1 MSQFEKYTNHL
12 YRPKCYSS
20 PWLLN
25 HVPVKLH
32 ETYHEKETWSTC
44 PHDLALSPTV
54 RNEQNALLFLLYISF
69 SETHHSMPVGTIHS
83 KPLGTT
89 HSKPLGT
96 IVKVNVWHEQ
106 SSTLGHNLIETIPQP
121 VYDWWLDMI
130 SCAKGFTGDIY
141 IYHLQNHWFHNQLWL
156 PDISNWYIYRC
167 GWNNSTFSSPPILGP
182 CRCWRCWNCCWWWR
196 RVLQLRL
203 HRPWRTMISRW
214 TTRPFLQTKKQNL
227 VSNVAGYSLKTHL
240 CFLTQGTHPVYCI

>member
-141 IYHLQNHWFHNQLWL
+141 ITCKTIGFTISFDCPTYLIDTYTGVDEIIQRFLHHLSLAPVDVGVAEAAAGGGDVCCSCGSIGHGGRWSRDERRGHFYKQKNKTWFPMLL
-156 PDISNWYIYRC
+156 DILSKP
-167 GWNNSTFSSPPILGP
+167 TF
-182 CRCWRCWNCCWWWR
+182 
-196 RVLQLRL
+196 V
-203 HRPWRTMISRW
+203 
-214 TTRPFLQTKKQNL
+214 F
-227 VSNVAGYSLKTHL
+227 
-240 CFLTQGTHPVYCI
+240 

>member
-1 MSQFEKYTNHL
+1 
-12 YRPKCYSS
+12 
-20 PWLLN
+20 
-25 HVPVKLH
+25 VKLH

-121 VYDWWLDMI
+121 VYD
-130 SCAKGFTGDIY
+130 
-141 IYHLQNHWFHNQLWL
+141 
-156 PDISNWYIYRC
+156 
-167 GWNNSTFSSPPILGP
+167 
-182 CRCWRCWNCCWWWR
+182 
-196 RVLQLRL
+196 
-203 HRPWRTMISRW
+203 
-214 TTRPFLQTKKQNL
+214 
-227 VSNVAGYSLKTHL
+227 
-240 CFLTQGTHPVYCI
+240 